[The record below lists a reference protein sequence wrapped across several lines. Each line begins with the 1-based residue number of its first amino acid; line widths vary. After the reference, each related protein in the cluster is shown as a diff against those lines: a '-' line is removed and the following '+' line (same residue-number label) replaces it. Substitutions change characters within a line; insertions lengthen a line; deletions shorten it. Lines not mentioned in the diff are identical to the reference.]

1 MAIVACVLGGIL
13 GFLGFLVAWLLMGL
27 TLVSAVQIYFALGLT
42 TASTILV
49 FGVLPKV
56 RARKASYLAHT
67 AHTNQS

>member
-1 MAIVACVLGGIL
+1 MAIVACVLGGMI

-27 TLVSAVQIYFALGLT
+27 TFISAVQIYFALGLT
-42 TASTILV
+42 TVATILV
-49 FGVLPKV
+49 FGAVPKI